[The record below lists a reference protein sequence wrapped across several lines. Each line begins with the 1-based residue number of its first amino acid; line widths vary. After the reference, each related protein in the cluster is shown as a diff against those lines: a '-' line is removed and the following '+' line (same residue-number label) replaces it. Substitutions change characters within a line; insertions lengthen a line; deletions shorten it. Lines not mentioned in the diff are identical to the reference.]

1 MLAIP
6 GLLVMANAGL
16 LLLAVRDYIRPR
28 IGVHHVHRDLELRI
42 KGHLY
47 EITEVNDEVLGSE
60 QGLPMSVSGYEKTLR
75 SVADRGDSELVDQVA
90 ESIKEHMRTHKE
102 RPENQTVRRDARM
115 LLTEQGIAPDTY
127 LNRA

>member
-16 LLLAVRDYIRPR
+16 PILAVRDYIRAR

-60 QGLPMSVSGYEKTLR
+60 QGLPMSVNGYEKTLR
-75 SVADRGDSELVDQVA
+75 SVANCGDGELVNQVA
-90 ESIKEHMRTHKE
+90 ESIKEHIRTHE
-102 RPENQTVRRDARM
+102 NRPENQAVRRDARM
-115 LLTEQGIAPDTY
+115 LLTEQGIAPDSY